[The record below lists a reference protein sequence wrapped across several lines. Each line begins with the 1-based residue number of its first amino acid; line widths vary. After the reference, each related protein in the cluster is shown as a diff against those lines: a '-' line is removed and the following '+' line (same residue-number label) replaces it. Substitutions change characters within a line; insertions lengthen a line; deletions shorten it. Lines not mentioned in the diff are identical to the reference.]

1 MERYITLRN
10 YRILHTDIV
19 RFWIIVSL
27 ALCCVLIT
35 ALSLI
40 QDTGTLSTQLFYFPI
55 LYATYFYPRRG
66 VLVAAVCAVAY
77 EVLVYVHY
85 FPDLFQLGA
94 ATGQAILFV
103 CVAAAV
109 GYFTEKIR
117 ISETRYR
124 SIFEYSLLGIILFD
138 KNSFAITLTNQQV
151 EQMLGY
157 TGDELK
163 KIAFSA
169 LLCNPKEQHRFFG
182 ALGSSEDIKNFETC
196 FLTKAREPCWV
207 NLSWTRIDGNIVS
220 CSVIDISTRKRALQV
235 ADDSST
241 QYRQL
246 TESSPTG
253 IVIVENQ
260 VIMFINPAFVAFLG
274 YGETELAGRT
284 LEFVVHPGDKARF
297 LTFSQGWSA
306 PSPAVDRAEFRFIS
320 KSGETKSGMLYFTPI
335 TRKNNP
341 AGLINIVDNTD
352 WERLKESVHL
362 GNERRR
368 GMISTVAHELRTP
381 LQPIIGYLNLL
392 LQDPK
397 AFGVTE
403 ETRQILERCVK
414 SVDRERQII
423 DQMLELSVLDS
434 GDTELDYSVFRVA
447 DLVKTIVTDGGYAGK
462 AEINNT
468 IPPDLTFEAD
478 KEKIATVIDIL
489 LANGVTYSKSPK
501 KIWIAY
507 RGSESHPF
515 HRLAIQDNGLGI
527 TDEKLDEIFS
537 PVTPM
542 DTKKPGQ
549 YTGGKGLSLSVAKK
563 YIQMHGGYISVDSIV
578 NVGSTFTLH
587 IPKKRPDGVKPS

>member
-1 MERYITLRN
+1 MERYITVRN
-10 YRILHTDIV
+10 YRISHTDIV

-27 ALCCVLIT
+27 ALCCILIT
-35 ALSLI
+35 ALSLE
-40 QDTGTLSTQLFYFPI
+40 QNAGNLSTQLFYFPI

-66 VLVAAVCAVAY
+66 VLVAAVCAVVY

-85 FPDLFQLGA
+85 FPDAFQLGA

-109 GYFTEKIR
+109 GYFTEKIK

-124 SIFEYSLLGIILFD
+124 SIFEYSLLGIVLFD
-138 KNSFAITLTNQQV
+138 KNSFSITLTNQQM

-157 TGDELK
+157 TADDLK
-163 KIAFSA
+163 KIAFST
-169 LLCNPKEQHRFFG
+169 LFCNPDEQQRFFG

-196 FLTKAREPCWV
+196 FLTKTREPCYV
-207 NLSWTRIDGNIVS
+207 NLSWTRIDGDIVS
-220 CSVIDISTRKRALQV
+220 CSVIDISTRKHALQV

-246 TESSPTG
+246 TENSPTA
-253 IVIVENQ
+253 IVIVENES
-260 VIMFINPAFVAFLG
+260 ITFTNPAFVAFLG
-274 YGETELAGRT
+274 YSDADLTGKNLG
-284 LEFVVHPGDKARF
+284 VVIHPDDKERF
-297 LTFSQGWSA
+297 LAFSKAWDA
-306 PSPAVDRAEFRFIS
+306 PSPDADRAEFRFVS
-320 KSGETKSGMLYFTPI
+320 KSGETKSVMLYFTPI
-335 TRKNNP
+335 TKKKNP

-352 WERLKESVHL
+352 WERLKESVQQ

-397 AFGVTE
+397 AFGVTD

-423 DQMLELSVLDS
+423 DQMVEFSVMDS
-434 GDTELDYSVFRVA
+434 SETELEYSVFRVA
-447 DLVKTIVTDGGYAGK
+447 DVINTIITDGGYAGK

-468 IPPDLTFEAD
+468 IPSDLTFEAD
-478 KEKIATVIDIL
+478 KKKIATVIGIL
-489 LANGVTYSKSPK
+489 LANGVTYSKAPK
-501 KIWIAY
+501 KIWITY
-507 RGSESHPF
+507 RGAESHPF

-527 TDEKLDEIFS
+527 TEEKLDEIFATVL
-537 PVTPM
+537 PAN
-542 DTKKPGQ
+542 TKKQGQ
-549 YTGGKGLSLSVAKK
+549 HTGGPGLSLSLAKK

-578 NVGSTFTLH
+578 NIGSTFTLH
-587 IPKKRPDGVKPS
+587 IPKKRPDGVKPV